1 MTRLGRLLSALR
13 PAARTRPEAAAAPRW
28 EAPGPLVTSRP
39 PRADL
44 HGRIDAAAVRA
55 LAQRQPERAA
65 RTIAAADRVL
75 RHEFALL
82 GSGPFV
88 PRDPDRPERAGYAPI
103 DWRLDPVRGLRFP
116 QGFRHTAWNLDAMRP
131 GNADVK
137 LPWELGRC
145 QHWLVLAQAWLLTGD
160 PRYAREILAQ
170 RADFD
175 EANPAGYGVQWA
187 CTMDVGL
194 RAASWALALDLAG
207 DYPGDAEEWR
217 AAYDSLYRHAR
228 FIRGNLEDRY
238 ETTSNHFL
246 ANVVGLYYA
255 ARVLGSSPE
264 VAEWTRFCREALERE
279 MTVQVLPDGAD
290 FESSVPY
297 HRLVTE
303 LFLGGARVSAS
314 AGAPLPAEYH
324 ARLRDMVAFHL
335 AVLRPDGRI
344 PVIGDADDG
353 RLHIATDYGS
363 WRPQDGLHLLG
374 AAAAVLDAP
383 ELLAHAGGVGQWEA
397 FWWSAGLAADAP
409 ASALPETVRLF
420 SDAGL
425 AVARTSCAYLV
436 VTNGRV
442 GTRGFGNHKHNELL
456 SFEYHLRGAPIVVDP
471 GSYLYTPDPDAR
483 NRFRSTASHNTV
495 QVDEVEQNEINPA
508 WLFRMFE
515 KADPVH
521 LAFEANVAQVRYEG
535 RHTGYVRAVPGA
547 VHERSFTLDRGTGAL
562 AIDDR
567 IDVPSA
573 HTLTWR
579 FHLDPGVEAQEQG
592 PGTLLLRHAALG
604 VVCRLAYPPQLQAR
618 VAPAWYSPSY
628 GVREPSNT
636 VEVVRPAGAPGAPAW
651 TFRLE
656 PA

>member
-13 PAARTRPEAAAAPRW
+13 PPARVRPQAAATPW
-28 EAPGPLVTSRP
+28 ETTGPLLAARP

-44 HGRIDAAAVRA
+44 HGRIDAAAASA
-55 LAQRQPERAA
+55 LARRQPERAA
-65 RTIAAADRVL
+65 RTIAAAERVL
-75 RHEFALL
+75 RHEFELL
-82 GSGPFV
+82 GSRPFV
-88 PRDPDRPERAGYAPI
+88 PRDPERAERDGYAPI
-103 DWRLDPVRGLRFP
+103 DWCLDPVRGLRFP
-116 QGFRHTAWNLDAMRP
+116 HGFRHSAWSFDAMRP

-160 PRYAREILAQ
+160 ARYAREILAQ

-187 CTMDVGL
+187 CTMDAGL
-194 RAASWALALDLAG
+194 RAASWAVALDLVG
-207 DYPGDAEEWR
+207 DYPAESGDWL
-217 AAYDSLYRHAR
+217 AAFDSLHRHAL
-228 FIRGNLEDRY
+228 FIRGNLEDKY
-238 ETTSNHFL
+238 EVTSNHFL

-255 ARVLGSSPE
+255 ARALGPSPE
-264 VAEWTRFCREALERE
+264 AAEWTRYCREALERE

-303 LFLGGARVSAS
+303 LFMGGARVAAS
-314 AGAPLPAEYH
+314 AGEPLSAAYLS
-324 ARLRDMVAFHL
+324 RLRDMVAFHL
-335 AVLRPDGRI
+335 DVLRPDGRM

-353 RLHIATDYGS
+353 RLHVLTDYGS

-383 ELLAHAGGVGQWEA
+383 ELLGHAGDVGRWEA
-397 FWWSAGLAADAP
+397 FWWGGGLAADAP
-409 ASALPETVRLF
+409 ASALPETARLF
-420 SDAGL
+420 PDSGI
-425 AVARTSCAYLV
+425 AVARTPSAYVV

-483 NRFRSTASHNTV
+483 NRFRATASHNTV

-515 KADPVH
+515 KAEPEH
-521 LAFEANVAQVRYEG
+521 LAFELGATAVRYAG
-535 RHTGYVRAVPGA
+535 RHTGYARAVPGA
-547 VHERSFTLDRGTGAL
+547 VHERTFTLDRGTGAL

-567 IDVPSA
+567 ILVPPA
-573 HTLTWR
+573 HALTWR
-579 FHLDPGVEAQEQG
+579 FHLDPGVEARDER
-592 PGTLLLRHAALG
+592 PGVLLMRHAALG
-604 VVCRLAYPPQLQAR
+604 VACRLTYPPQLQAR
-618 VAPAWYSPSY
+618 VAPGWYSPSY
-628 GVREPSNT
+628 GIREPAAT
-636 VEVVRPAGAPGAPAW
+636 VEIVRSRGAAVPGSW

-656 PA
+656 PV